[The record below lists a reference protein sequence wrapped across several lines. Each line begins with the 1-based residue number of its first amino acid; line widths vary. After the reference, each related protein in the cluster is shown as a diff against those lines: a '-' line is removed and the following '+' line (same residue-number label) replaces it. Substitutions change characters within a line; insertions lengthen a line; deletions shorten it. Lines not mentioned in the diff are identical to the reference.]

1 MNTSLTPTTSITVG
15 TLFDCEFSI
24 DTLREYKYNPAWRHN
39 MAGCRILK
47 FLQDM
52 YDLNITYVID
62 STPVGKRKDIDFYA
76 KPMPISPAIFEFAT
90 PVQPVL
96 RWKYGFILSYPRDC
110 ILYLNYY
117 SKPFSR
123 RTWNCLYGMTIM
135 FALIFYFL
143 SWFEKRTTGL
153 NYECSFAIELLLTV
167 GGHCQQAFPVLTYAS
182 SRRTAYLTFFLY
194 TFVIYT
200 FYTSNLLSY
209 LVNDVD
215 NAVHLDKLFESD
227 YDIAVLDTMK
237 DILYDNY
244 TYHSLYNS
252 FTEIPKQLRSPK
264 FVNMSTALHDIRF
277 KKTALLS
284 DYITMYPSLSRH
296 FSNQEICHLKEI
308 DLSSDVR
315 TYLFSSKHFLFRE
328 QFVIG
333 SVQFNLDATLKCR

>member
-1 MNTSLTPTTSITVG
+1 
-15 TLFDCEFSI
+15 
-24 DTLREYKYNPAWRHN
+24 
-39 MAGCRILK
+39 
-47 FLQDM
+47 
-52 YDLNITYVID
+52 
-62 STPVGKRKDIDFYA
+62 A

-123 RTWNCLYGMTIM
+123 RTWNCVYGMTIM

-333 SVQFNLDATLKCR
+333 ALRAQEAGLFKIWTGFSHYKPLNCVAAHVNHEIAFLLRPLGILVIVYTFAILILFAEIWYYKRYRVWPYIE